1 MLLLGLWSSL
11 LYDKLYCLCEI
22 IIGIFEKQRE
32 ITYLH
37 LRAIFATFCSSIST
51 HEIMNMD
58 VVRESSLSESHL
70 SPEQRALELG
80 NGFVSGKLCTEL
92 VVQKREMVKDAQMD
106 PEETGIRKS
115 NAHSVENLKTVDGLT
130 NNSDVK
136 SLRLHN
142 IQYLPESAN
151 AEPLE
156 QKQVA
161 GDDNDDNKLTET
173 EIAAPDLAGLE
184 EYIQISVSP
193 CENVAMVPAF
203 SALGSDPQD
212 ASMHIDPQ
220 QTEPTQQ
227 KGAINAGGESG
238 LDKRTPFQS
247 RKRKSTLTIPVTA
260 RVLRSRSQ
268 EKSKES
274 EKKDVVVEDDAIE
287 ANRQKRRKKKLRR
300 KIPANEFSRIRAHL
314 RYLLHRIKYEQN
326 LIDAY
331 SGEGW
336 KGQSL
341 EKIKPEK
348 ELQRAKSQIFRYKLK
363 IRDLFRQI
371 DLSLAEGKLPESLFD
386 SDGQIDSEDIFCAK
400 CGSKDLTLDN
410 DIILCDG
417 ACERGFHQYCLEP
430 PLLKEDIPPDE
441 EGWLCPGC
449 DCKVDCIELLSDF
462 QGSNLSVLDKWE
474 KVFPEEAA
482 AAASGM
488 KMDDYSGLPSD
499 DSDDDDYDPDK
510 PEVDN
515 MVLGEESS
523 SDESD
528 YFSASEEPVSALKA
542 DHILG
547 LPSDDSEDDDYDPSA
562 ADDSERVK
570 QESSSSDF
578 TSDSEDFGGMFHEKE
593 PLGEE
598 AGCVSSVSTQS
609 NPGVGFIDQIL
620 KVGADKKHSLSDELS
635 FLLESNDAPVSG
647 KRHVERLDYKK
658 LHEETY
664 GDTSSDSS
672 DEDYGETVGSK
683 GRKKS
688 TGKAISVPYEP
699 ETIHKGPDT
708 KDENCNQKDVE
719 MTPVE
724 KIDKKFE
731 IEGSNNMSVDLPR
744 ISTKGGSSGKR
755 MSRPYQR
762 LGDGVV
768 QRLLESFRENQYPKH
783 AVKESLAKELGLRIQ
798 QVSKWFENAR
808 WSARH
813 ASHMDSRMTGSTS
826 VNGTSLPE
834 ISEKVPK
841 LGEQSNLE
849 SAICNEEGKMA
860 LPQTSAYVD
869 GQHVAGTGEGNSA
882 VGFSPESING
892 RCINVDDQKPDQ
904 LSSAEKTSKQDSHV
918 NASKSQSV
926 RRSDRLQ
933 ARSSN

>member
-1 MLLLGLWSSL
+1 
-11 LYDKLYCLCEI
+11 
-22 IIGIFEKQRE
+22 
-32 ITYLH
+32 
-37 LRAIFATFCSSIST
+37 
-51 HEIMNMD
+51 MNMD

-80 NGFVSGKLCTEL
+80 NGFVSGNRCTES
-92 VVQKREMVKDAQMD
+92 VVQKCEMVKDAHIG

-115 NAHSVENLKTVDGLT
+115 NANSVEILKTVDGLT
-130 NNSDVK
+130 NNSDFE
-136 SLRLHN
+136 SFRLHN

-156 QKQVA
+156 QKQVV
-161 GDDNDDNKLTET
+161 GDDNVDNRLTET
-173 EIAAPDLAGLE
+173 EIAAPDLTGLE

-193 CENVAMVPAF
+193 CENVAVVPAF
-203 SALGSDPQD
+203 ASLGSEPQD
-212 ASMHIDPQ
+212 ASMHVDPQ
-220 QTEPTQQ
+220 QTESTQ
-227 KGAINAGGESG
+227 KGAVNAGGESV
-238 LDKRTPFQS
+238 LDKRTPFES
-247 RKRKSTLTIPVTA
+247 RKRKSTSTIPVTA

-274 EKKDVVVEDDAIE
+274 EKKDVVEDAATE
-287 ANRQKRRKKKLRR
+287 AYRRKRRKKKQRR
-300 KIPANEFSRIRAHL
+300 NIPVNEFSRIRAHL

-371 DLSLAEGKLPESLFD
+371 DLLLAEGKLPETLFD

-417 ACERGFHQYCLEP
+417 ACERGFHQFCLEP

-528 YFSASEEPVSALKA
+528 YFSASEEPVSAVKA
-542 DHILG
+542 EQILG
-547 LPSDDSEDDDYDPSA
+547 LPSDDSEDDDFDPSA
-562 ADDSERVK
+562 ADHGELAK

-578 TSDSEDFGGMFHEKE
+578 SSDSEDFGAMFHEKE
-593 PLGEE
+593 LLGEE
-598 AGCVSSVSTQS
+598 AGHVSSVSTQS
-609 NPGVGFIDQIL
+609 NLAVGSIGQIF
-620 KVGADKKHSLSDELS
+620 KVGRDKRHSLSDELS

-672 DEDYGETVGSK
+672 DEDYGETVGPRR
-683 GRKKS
+683 RKKS
-688 TGKAISVPYEP
+688 TGKAILVPSNEP
-699 ETIHKGPDT
+699 ETIHKGADI
-708 KDENCNQKDVE
+708 KDENCYQKDFE

-724 KIDKKFE
+724 KINKKFE
-731 IEGSNNMSVDLPR
+731 IEGSNNMSVDSPR
-744 ISTKGGSSGKR
+744 ISTEGGSSGKR
-755 MSRPYQR
+755 TGRPYQR
-762 LGDGVV
+762 LGDGIV

-783 AVKESLAKELGLRIQ
+783 GVKESLAKELGLRIQ

-808 WSARH
+808 WSCRH
-813 ASHMDSRMTGSTS
+813 SSRMDSKTTGTTS
-826 VNGTSLPE
+826 INGTSLPE
-834 ISEKVPK
+834 INEKVPK
-841 LGEQSNLE
+841 HGEQSNLE
-849 SAICNEEGKMA
+849 SATCDEEGKMA
-860 LPQTSAYVD
+860 LPQTNPCVE
-869 GQHVAGTGEGNSA
+869 GQHIAGTGEGNSA
-882 VGFSPESING
+882 IDFSPDSING
-892 RCINVDDQKPDQ
+892 RCTQVDDQKPDQ
-904 LSSAEKTSKQDSHV
+904 LSSAEETSKQVSNV

-926 RRSDRLQ
+926 RRSGRLQ
-933 ARSSN
+933 ARSGN